1 MRKWIITL
9 MTISLLALAAC
20 SEQSTDDID
29 VIKFADAGWDSIRVH
44 NSIAQTII
52 EEGFGYDTEVTTGT
66 STATLQALQQGD
78 LNVYMET
85 WTDNLKEI
93 YEKAIDRGDILR
105 ASTNFDDNTQGLYV
119 PSYVI
124 HGDSE
129 RGIEAV
135 APDLKSVKDLEK
147 YADVFVDPED
157 HSRGRIVGAPSS
169 WLISELLDDKLE
181 TFGLHDQY
189 NYLTPGSDSAIVA
202 SLAGAVKQ
210 GEPWVGYYWSPT
222 WVTASYD
229 LVLLEDEPY
238 DEEKWEKDRST
249 EFPPNDVVVAVHK
262 DLPTQAKEVYEFLQ
276 NYTTSNDLTEQALD
290 YMEETDVSAEE
301 AAHWW
306 MNENEELWTSWVDA
320 EIAEKVKK
328 AIQ

>member
-9 MTISLLALAAC
+9 MTLSLLALAAC

-78 LNVYMET
+78 LNVYMEV

-189 NYLTPGSDSAIVA
+189 NYLTPGSDQPRRKGLGQPCRGGRGRHGGR
-202 SLAGAVKQ
+202 SLQGHRRPQPEHPHQADDGRGSGPGAAVPLTRRELDIMRE
-210 GEPWVGYYWSPT
+210 GFRALPFCIFHRAFE
-222 WVTASYD
+222 
-229 LVLLEDEPY
+229 
-238 DEEKWEKDRST
+238 RSDT
-249 EFPPNDVVVAVHK
+249 PCR
-262 DLPTQAKEVYEFLQ
+262 T
-276 NYTTSNDLTEQALD
+276 TTSNGSRKGWTFWRS
-290 YMEETDVSAEE
+290 SA
-301 AAHWW
+301 
-306 MNENEELWTSWVDA
+306 TG
-320 EIAEKVKK
+320 
-328 AIQ
+328 